1 MHPNEPFRWRSVALT
16 PITKL
21 FSQIG
26 QISAFGLK
34 AIAAVFMPPF
44 EWEYFGSQVQEIGW
58 NSLGLIAA
66 AGFSLGVILTLHT
79 QSTLATFG
87 AEAWGPALQSASFF
101 NELGPLVT
109 ALLIS
114 GRVGASIGA
123 ELANMRATEQID
135 AIETLSIDSF
145 KFLVGTRILVCVLVL
160 PLLTIWIDFTSMLGG
175 FLSEYFSSHMSLQL
189 YVHSAFKSLGWA
201 NFLPPTLK
209 TSVFGFIIGTVSC
222 FYGYTINEGSSGVRR
237 AATTSVVMSSL
248 LVILSDI
255 LLVKTIYFFFPGSA
269 I

>member
-1 MHPNEPFRWRSVALT
+1 MAL
-16 PITKL
+16 PSITN
-21 FSQIG
+21 FFTEIG
-26 QISAFGLK
+26 EISLFGLR
-34 AIAAVFMPPF
+34 AIIAVFVPPL
-44 EWEYFGSQVQEIGW
+44 EWEYFCSQVEEIGW
-58 NSLGLIAA
+58 SSLGLIGA

-79 QSTLATFG
+79 QSILATFG
-87 AEAWGPALQSASFF
+87 AEAWSPTLQSASFF

-114 GRVGASIGA
+114 GSIGASIGS

-160 PLLTIWIDFTSMLGG
+160 PLLTVWMDFTALMGG
-175 FLSEYFSSHMSLQL
+175 FLSEYFGSHMSFRL
-189 YVHSAFKSLGWA
+189 YIHSAFKIVGWA
-201 NFLPPTLK
+201 NYLAPTLK
-209 TSVFGFIIGTVSC
+209 TCVFGFIIGTVSC
-222 FYGYTINEGSSGVRR
+222 FYGYTIDEGSSGVRR
-237 AATTSVVMSSL
+237 AATKSVVLSSL

-255 LLVKTIYFFFPGSA
+255 LLVKVIYFLFPGNA